1 MYINAIGNS
10 SQFTTRLIHPIDFK
24 VEKYEVALL
33 CCFWPNRVNNVRP
46 CTFTHMIGEQMYE
59 GTTFGFS
66 GGYFKSIGELLD
78 SINFELNK
86 HFFRAKNIEFKENVR
101 NPATQYKFR
110 FELDYTGRVRFSV
123 SDSGIQ
129 TYVVNLGV
137 ELLAKLGFTE
147 SVTMQNSLATLYPN
161 LNSGLETLF
170 LYCDLM
176 KPSRAV
182 GQQMLQVL
190 KILPVNQ
197 NNEDIAFYEP
207 KHIEFFD
214 ICRNQISSISFEF
227 RDTLGRLVDFKGGE
241 IHIELYLKKKGF

>member
-46 CTFTHMIGEQMYE
+46 CIFTHTIGDQMYE
-59 GTTFGFS
+59 GTTFGYA
-66 GGYFKSIGELLD
+66 GGYFKSIGELLN

-86 HFFRAKNIEFKENVR
+86 HFFREKNLEFKENVR
-101 NPATQYKFR
+101 NPATQYKFK
-110 FELDYTGRVRFSV
+110 FDLDYTGRVRFSIL
-123 SDSGIQ
+123 DPEIQ
-129 TYVVNLGV
+129 TYRVDLGE
-137 ELLAKLGFTE
+137 ELLAKLGYTE
-147 SVTMQNSLATLYPN
+147 TVTTRNPLAALYPN

-197 NNEDIAFYEP
+197 NNEEISFYEP

-214 ICRNQISSISFEF
+214 IARNQISSIHFQF